1 MSTTKRL
8 VSDELWRI
16 VEPLLPIEPSKARGG
31 RPCRLSQQRCNAGVE
46 QGLAGKYRQQEW
58 PGAPDRGML
67 PILEG
72 SVANECDATLGR

>member
-1 MSTTKRL
+1 MNTKKRL

-46 QGLAGKYRQQEW
+46 QGLAET
-58 PGAPDRGML
+58 DHCL
-67 PILEG
+67 
-72 SVANECDATLGR
+72 TL